1 MNINPTTPNERLES
15 LDIVR
20 GFALFGIFLV
30 NMPAFQWPDLLA
42 QLYLLPE
49 SLSALDEK
57 IRLFFDLLIQGK
69 FYTIFAFLFGV
80 GFYLFMNKASN
91 QGDGGRR
98 LYLRRIGVLAL
109 FGFIH
114 LVFFWYGDILLT
126 YALAGLFLLFFYHRS
141 VTTLLVWACL
151 LMLLFAILIALNIL
165 LISSFSEA
173 QLGEVMALGEA
184 AIDEAITI
192 YQQAS
197 INEWLAYRWQAEV
210 IPILE
215 NIPFSALSVL
225 FMFLVG
231 LVAAKKG
238 FIQHPESH
246 RSLLYKVIGIGLVL
260 SLPISVAIILLH
272 LGILHFGLLTSYI
285 RHVLVSISGVFLSL
299 VYIAFLLLLFQ
310 KEKWLYRLR
319 PLGYAGRMALS
330 NYIGQT
336 LVGVGI
342 YTGLGWFGQ
351 INLLQG
357 VLIAVPV
364 YILQIIFSYYWLKR
378 YRFGPL
384 EWVWRSLTYGKI
396 QPMKNHLP

>member
-1 MNINPTTPNERLES
+1 MNIHPTTPNERLES

-49 SLSALDEK
+49 SLSALDER

-91 QGDGGRR
+91 QGDGGWR

-141 VTTLLVWACL
+141 VKTLLVWACL
-151 LMLLFAILIALNIL
+151 LMVLFAILIALNIL

-173 QLGEVMALGEA
+173 QLGEVTALGEA

-192 YQQAS
+192 YQQAN

-225 FMFLVG
+225 FMFLMG

-246 RSLLYKVIGIGLVL
+246 RLLLYKVIGIGLVL
-260 SLPISVAIILLH
+260 SLPISVTIILLH

-299 VYIAFLLLLFQ
+299 VYIAFLLLLLQ
-310 KEKWLYRLR
+310 KEKWLHRLR

-384 EWVWRSLTYGKI
+384 EWIWRSLTYGKI
-396 QPMKNHLP
+396 QPMKNLLP

>member
-1 MNINPTTPNERLES
+1 MNIHPTTPNERLES

-49 SLSALDEK
+49 SLSALDEW

-91 QGDGGRR
+91 QGDGGWR

-141 VTTLLVWACL
+141 VKTLLVWACL
-151 LMLLFAILIALNIL
+151 LMVLFAILIALNIL

-173 QLGEVMALGEA
+173 QLGEVTALGEA

-192 YQQAS
+192 YQQAN

-225 FMFLVG
+225 FMFLMG

-246 RSLLYKVIGIGLVL
+246 RLLLYKVIGIGLVL
-260 SLPISVAIILLH
+260 SLPISVTIILLH

-299 VYIAFLLLLFQ
+299 VYIAFLLLLLQ
-310 KEKWLYRLR
+310 KEKWLHRLR

-384 EWVWRSLTYGKI
+384 EWIWRSLTYGKI
-396 QPMKNHLP
+396 QPMKNLLP

>member
-49 SLSALDEK
+49 SLSALDEW

-91 QGDGGRR
+91 QGDGGWR

-141 VTTLLVWACL
+141 VKTLLVWACL
-151 LMLLFAILIALNIL
+151 LMVLFAILIALNIL

-173 QLGEVMALGEA
+173 QLGEVTALGEA

-192 YQQAS
+192 YQQAN

-225 FMFLVG
+225 FMFLMG

-246 RSLLYKVIGIGLVL
+246 RLLLYKVIGIGLVL
-260 SLPISVAIILLH
+260 SLPISVTIILLH

-299 VYIAFLLLLFQ
+299 VYIAFLLLLLQ
-310 KEKWLYRLR
+310 KEKWLHRLR

-384 EWVWRSLTYGKI
+384 EWIWRSLTYGKI
-396 QPMKNHLP
+396 QPMKNLLP